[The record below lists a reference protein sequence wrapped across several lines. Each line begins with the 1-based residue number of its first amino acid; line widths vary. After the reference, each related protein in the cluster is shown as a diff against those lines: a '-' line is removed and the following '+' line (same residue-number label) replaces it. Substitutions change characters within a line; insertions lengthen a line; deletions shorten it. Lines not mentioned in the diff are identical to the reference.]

1 MADHDQAL
9 AWAQENPK
17 DPRAQDVMAKA
28 WAAKNPSDP
37 RSAQIMQ
44 RLGGQSDSKTQS
56 AGSVIDAY
64 KSGGLPEAYDTLK
77 ANIGAYDKFQ
87 NQSPVQSQGP
97 MSTLMKMGVTPVGG
111 LAALSTDGLG
121 VLGKASTNAG
131 SAGLQ
136 KYLSNLVN
144 GDSDRTQGV
153 GGAMAL
159 GGGGSLALDGIAAG
173 TGKLADWLQQAAAGM
188 TKYKPGIGTNLINQ
202 GVWGTKNSMANQ
214 VADMLPAKEQE
225 VQQAVAGIKGNA
237 DAQDIGDAISN
248 VGNKFKMPSTGGV
261 SPGMDSYAQK
271 VNDAADAYQ
280 SMGEGGE
287 LTPQDL
293 LSAKRQGDWLG
304 YTNSGTPA
312 TSLEAEIGQAQADK
326 ARSLLSDMSEG
337 ETARKLADEQALI
350 LAKKSLTKPDSI
362 PNGLGAKAIFMKAPG
377 QSLFGSMAAQGL
389 QKGVAAPAGAVADP
403 ALMQTLFGI
412 SNSSSAK

>member
-1 MADHDQAL
+1 MDDHDQAL
-9 AWAQENPK
+9 AWAQSNPQ

-28 WAAKNPSDP
+28 WASKNPNDP

-44 RLGGQSDSKTQS
+44 RLGGKSDSTPQ
-56 AGSVIDAY
+56 AGNVIDAY
-64 KSGGLPEAYDTLK
+64 KSGGLSKAYDTVK
-77 ANIGAYDKFQ
+77 ANIGAYDQFQ
-87 NQSPVQSQGP
+87 NQRPVQSQGP

-121 VLGKASTNAG
+121 VVGKASMNAG
-131 SAGLQ
+131 GAGLQ
-136 KYLSNLVN
+136 KYLSNLISGN
-144 GDSDRTQGV
+144 SDRTQGV

-159 GGGGSLALDGIAAG
+159 GGGSSLTADGLSAG
-173 TGKLADWLQQAAAGM
+173 AGKLADWLQQAASGM
-188 TKYKPGIGTNLINQ
+188 TKYRPGIGTNLINQ
-202 GVWGTKNSMANQ
+202 GVWGTKNGMANQ
-214 VADMLPAKEQE
+214 VSEMLPAKEQE

-237 DAQDIGDAISN
+237 DAQGIGDAISR
-248 VGNKFKMPSTGGV
+248 VGNKFNLPSTGGV
-261 SPGMDSYAQK
+261 APGMEPYAQK
-271 VNDAADAYQ
+271 VSDAAGAYQ

-293 LSAKRQGDWLG
+293 LTAKRQGDWLG

-326 ARSLLSDMSEG
+326 ARSMLSDMSEG

-350 LAKKSLTKPDSI
+350 LAKKALTKPDAI

-389 QKGVAAPAGAVADP
+389 QKGVAAPAGAVSDP
-403 ALMQTLFGI
+403 ALMQTLFGL
-412 SNSSSAK
+412 SNASSVK

>member
-1 MADHDQAL
+1 MPLTPEEQQELAQLQAKYAPKQQGGLTPAEQAEL
-9 AWAQENPK
+9 AQLHQK
-17 DPRAQDVMAKA
+17 F
-28 WAAKNPSDP
+28 
-37 RSAQIMQ
+37 
-44 RLGGQSDSKTQS
+44 GGQSDSQPR

-64 KSGGLPEAYDTLK
+64 KSGGLSKAYDALK
-77 ANIGAYDKFQ
+77 GNVGAYDKFQ
-87 NQSPVQSQGP
+87 NQNPIQSQGP

-121 VLGKASTNAG
+121 VLGRASTNAG

-136 KYLSNLVN
+136 KYLSNLVSGN
-144 GDSDRTQGV
+144 SDRTQGV

-159 GGGGSLALDGIAAG
+159 GGGGSLALDTASAG
-173 TGKLADWLQQAAAGM
+173 AGKLADWLQQAASGM

-202 GVWGTKNSMANQ
+202 GVWGTKNGMANQ

-237 DAQDIGDAISN
+237 DAQDIGDAISR
-248 VGNKFKMPSTGGV
+248 VGNKFKMPSTGDV

-271 VNDAADAYQ
+271 VNDASDAYQ

-293 LSAKRQGDWLG
+293 LTAKRQGDWLG

-312 TSLEAEIGQAQADK
+312 TSLEAEIGQEQADK
-326 ARSLLSDMSEG
+326 ARSMLSDMSEG
-337 ETARKLADEQALI
+337 ETAKKLADEQALI
-350 LAKKSLTKPDSI
+350 LAKKALTKPDSI

-389 QKGVAAPAGAVADP
+389 QKGVAAPAGAIADP
-403 ALMQTLFGI
+403 ELMQTLFGL
-412 SNSSSAK
+412 SNASSAK

>member
-1 MADHDQAL
+1 MTLTPAEQQELAQLHAKYAPKQQGGLTPSEQAEL
-9 AWAQENPK
+9 AQLHQK
-17 DPRAQDVMAKA
+17 Y
-28 WAAKNPSDP
+28 
-37 RSAQIMQ
+37 
-44 RLGGQSDSKTQS
+44 GGQSASQPQQS
-56 AGSVIDAY
+56 GSVIDSY
-64 KSGGLPEAYDTLK
+64 KSGGLSKAYDTLK
-77 ANIGAYDKFQ
+77 ANVGAYDQFKNQ
-87 NQSPVQSQGP
+87 NPIQSQGP
-97 MSTLMKMGVTPVGG
+97 MDTLMKMGVTPTGG

-121 VLGKASTNAG
+121 ALGRASTNAG

-136 KYLSNLVN
+136 KYLSNAVN
-144 GDSDRTQGV
+144 NDSDRTQGV

-159 GGGGSLALDGIAAG
+159 GVGGSLTADAASAG
-173 TGKLADWLQQAAAGM
+173 SGKLADWLQQAATGM

-202 GVWGTKNSMANQ
+202 GVWGTKNGMANQ
-214 VADMLPAKEQE
+214 VSEMLPAKEQE

-237 DAQDIGDAISN
+237 DAQAIGDAISR
-248 VGNKFKMPSTGGV
+248 VGNKFSLPSTGDV
-261 SPGMDSYAQK
+261 APNMEPYAQK
-271 VNDAADAYQ
+271 VSDAAGAYQ

-293 LSAKRQGDWLG
+293 LTAKRQGDWLG

-312 TSLEAEIGQAQADK
+312 TSLEAEIGQAQANK
-326 ARSLLSDMSEG
+326 ARSMLSDMSDG

-350 LAKKSLTKPDSI
+350 LAKKSLTKPDTI

-403 ALMQTLFGI
+403 ELMQTLFGL
-412 SNSSSAK
+412 SNASSVK

>member
-1 MADHDQAL
+1 MPLTPEEQQELAQLQTKYAPKQQGGLTPAEQAEL
-9 AWAQENPK
+9 AQLHQK
-17 DPRAQDVMAKA
+17 F
-28 WAAKNPSDP
+28 
-37 RSAQIMQ
+37 
-44 RLGGQSDSKTQS
+44 GGQSDSQPR

-64 KSGGLPEAYDTLK
+64 KSGGLSKAYDALK
-77 ANIGAYDKFQ
+77 GNVGAYDKFQ
-87 NQSPVQSQGP
+87 NQNPIQSQGP

-121 VLGKASTNAG
+121 VLGRASTNAG

-136 KYLSNLVN
+136 KYLSNLVSGN
-144 GDSDRTQGV
+144 SDRTQGV

-159 GGGGSLALDGIAAG
+159 GGGGSLALDTASAG
-173 TGKLADWLQQAAAGM
+173 AGKLADWLQQAASGM

-202 GVWGTKNSMANQ
+202 GVWGTKNGMANQ

-237 DAQDIGDAISN
+237 DAQDIGDAISR
-248 VGNKFKMPSTGGV
+248 VGNKFKMPSTGDV

-271 VNDAADAYQ
+271 VNDASDAYQ

-293 LSAKRQGDWLG
+293 LTAKRQGDWLG

-312 TSLEAEIGQAQADK
+312 TSLEAEIGQEQADK
-326 ARSLLSDMSEG
+326 ARSMLSDMSEG
-337 ETARKLADEQALI
+337 ETAKKLADEQALI
-350 LAKKSLTKPDSI
+350 LAKKALTKPDSI

-389 QKGVAAPAGAVADP
+389 QKGVAAPAGAIADP
-403 ALMQTLFGI
+403 ELMQTLFGL
-412 SNSSSAK
+412 SNASSAK